1 VTTTT
6 SLQETYAV
14 RAVEVLA
21 ADDRVVGAW
30 MKGSLATGAAGRYS
44 DVDIGVAVRDEHY
57 ESFCADC
64 AKILAAIGPL
74 VGLGASSGG
83 SRVMVALFADLIEF
97 DLTIDPLSASEKYGP
112 EIGWILFDKTE
123 GQSLTAQAEKRSI
136 RVANPNRAQEI
147 VTAFWLRAP
156 RMRRWVAQADLH
168 RAGNELQ
175 AGRSWLVELMLI
187 ANQPDKVHTVQK
199 ESFLLLSPGQW
210 EELKAVYVLASFTPR
225 DLAGCMIRLIDAIS
239 KWGRAAC
246 VRQGSEYPVELERLS
261 ATEVVQFY
269 KMVFGPLSGR
279 DNGYESG

>member
-1 VTTTT
+1 
-6 SLQETYAV
+6 
-14 RAVEVLA
+14 
-21 ADDRVVGAW
+21 

-44 DVDIGVAVRDEHY
+44 DVDIGVAVCDEHY
-57 ESFCADC
+57 ESFYADR

-74 VGLGASSGG
+74 VGLGEASIG
-83 SRVMVALFADLIEF
+83 SRVIVALFADLIEF
-97 DLTIDPLSASEKYGP
+97 DLTIDRLSASATYGP
-112 EIGWILFDKTE
+112 EIGWILFDKAE
-123 GQSLTAQAEKRSI
+123 GQILTAQAEER
-136 RVANPNRAQEI
+136 RTQAVNPHRAQEI

-187 ANQPDKVHTVQK
+187 ANQPHKAHTVQK

-210 EELKAVYVLASFTPR
+210 EDLKTVYVLPSFTPR
-225 DLAGCMIRLIDAIS
+225 DLAGSMIRLIDAIS

-246 VRQGSEYPVELERLS
+246 ARQGSEYPVELERLS

-269 KMVFGPLSGR
+269 KLVFGPLSGR
-279 DNGYESG
+279 DNGYEPG